1 MTAEQGETFHGISH
15 LAPSSGLTVGR
26 SQSLMS
32 VGPRETYN
40 LELALEH
47 KHILFVS
54 KHLLCVM
61 GNCSNTVYSMLQGRC
76 FVATPFVKDAF
87 SVSRIRFSDA

>member
-1 MTAEQGETFHGISH
+1 MTAEQGETFHGTSH

-32 VGPRETYN
+32 VGQRETYN
-40 LELALEH
+40 HELALEH
-47 KHILFVS
+47 KYILFVS
-54 KHLLCVM
+54 QNLLCVM

-76 FVATPFVKDAF
+76 FVTPFVKDAF